1 MPPATDSVIMPRD
14 FVPQVGAMLL
24 VQSLISMAAAAV
36 PVLAPSMAA
45 DLAIPAVNVGLFTAL
60 LFLAAAFSALFGGVM
75 VLRYGALRV
84 CQACLVIAA
93 AAQLLGASGFIVLI
107 AVAALVMGIANG
119 PPTPA
124 SSHVMLDATP
134 PRLVNLVFALKQT
147 GVPLGAAAAGL
158 ILPLLAQAIGWRGA
172 LCVLG
177 AACLLLA
184 VLLQPWRGRFDSA
197 RNPQAAADPAS
208 AFAALGLVWRTPA
221 LRVITLATTS
231 VSAIQ
236 GCVAGLFVTFLTQA
250 AGLSLPRAGLVL
262 AVTNVSGIAGRL
274 LWGMAADRIGRAAP
288 VLVTAC
294 AGIAVATLALTLV
307 SPGWPFLALCAAGA
321 LLGATVIGW
330 NGVAFAEIARC
341 APPGRA
347 AEATGG
353 ALFFVCGGVMA
364 GPAVFT
370 AILHLTHSFAVGFAV
385 AGGLALLLGRL
396 LRLPAR

>member
-1 MPPATDSVIMPRD
+1 MPRD

-24 VQSLISMAAAAV
+24 VQSLISMSTAAV

-45 DLAIPAVNVGLFTAL
+45 DLEIAAVNVGLFTAL

-75 VLRYGALRV
+75 VLRHGALRV

-93 AAQLLGASGFIVLI
+93 GAHLLGASGFVVLI
-107 AVAALVMGIANG
+107 AAAALVMGMANG

-124 SSHVMLDATP
+124 SSHVMLEATP

-158 ILPLLAQAIGWRGA
+158 ILPLLAQTIGWRGA
-172 LCVLG
+172 LCLLA

-184 VLLQPWRGRFDSA
+184 ALLQPWRSRFDGA
-197 RNPQAAADPAS
+197 RNPRAAADPVS

-221 LRVITLATTS
+221 LRLITLATTS

-274 LWGMAADRIGRAAP
+274 LWGMAADRIGRARP
-288 VLVTAC
+288 VLITIC
-294 AGIAVATLALTLV
+294 AGIAVATLTLTQV
-307 SPGWPFLALCAAGA
+307 STGWPFLMLCAASA
-321 LLGATVIGW
+321 VLGATVLGW

-341 APPGRA
+341 APAGRA

-353 ALFFVCGGVMA
+353 AMFFVCGGVMA
-364 GPAVFT
+364 GPAAFT
-370 AILHLTHSFAVGFAV
+370 AILHLTHSFAAGFVV
-385 AGGLALLLGRL
+385 AGGLALLLLYRL
-396 LRLPAR
+396 LRLPAY